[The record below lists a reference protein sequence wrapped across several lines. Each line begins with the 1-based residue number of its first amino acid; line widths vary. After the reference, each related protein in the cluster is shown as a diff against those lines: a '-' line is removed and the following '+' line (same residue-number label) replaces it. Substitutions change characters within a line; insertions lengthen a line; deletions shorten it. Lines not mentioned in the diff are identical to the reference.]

1 MTSRDWL
8 ILLIASVS
16 LLASCWL
23 SLVGT
28 YAALRMNRAAKR
40 LAISNGRTVE
50 DTAHEA
56 LLFAAGICL
65 HIPGLRVPGCD
76 CNGKVEL

>member
-8 ILLIASVS
+8 ILIAVLC

-40 LAISNGRTVE
+40 LAIQDRRLIAE
-50 DTAHEA
+50 HAHGE
-56 LLFAAGICL
+56 LLRAAGACT
-65 HIPGLRVPGCD
+65 HTPGAAAIGCD
-76 CNGKVEL
+76 CRMGRRW

>member
-8 ILLIASVS
+8 ILIASVS

-40 LAISNGRTVE
+40 LAIHDRRLIAE
-50 DTAHEA
+50 HAHGE
-56 LLFAAGICL
+56 LLRAVGACL
-65 HIPGLRVPGCD
+65 HRTGYAAPGCD
-76 CNGKVEL
+76 CRMGRLW

>member
-8 ILLIASVS
+8 ILIIASVS

-28 YAALRMNRAAKR
+28 YAALQMRRAAKR
-40 LAISNGRTVE
+40 LAISNGRTIE
-50 DTAHEA
+50 DTAHEG
-56 LLFAAGICL
+56 LLFAAGVCL
-65 HIPGLRVPGCD
+65 HIPGLRVRGCACCGESD
-76 CNGKVEL
+76 L

>member
-8 ILLIASVS
+8 ILIASVS

-40 LAISNGRTVE
+40 LAISNGRTI
-50 DTAHEA
+50 HEQ
-56 LLFAAGICL
+56 LYDAAGVTCWHFPEHDL
-65 HIPGLRVPGCD
+65 EDCD
-76 CNGKVEL
+76 CRSQEDL